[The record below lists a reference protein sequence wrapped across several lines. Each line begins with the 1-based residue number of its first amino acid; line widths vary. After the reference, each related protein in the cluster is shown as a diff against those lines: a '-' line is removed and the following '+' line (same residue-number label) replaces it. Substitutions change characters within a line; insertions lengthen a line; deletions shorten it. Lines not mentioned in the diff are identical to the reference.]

1 MNKLI
6 SFALILVM
14 LLGMVGCGG
23 LEDPETTTLGGLTPN
38 PTDPSTGNPTK
49 PTWPQPANP
58 TEPLPEDTDGVI
70 DIGIDRLPC
79 SEMELYGKLFNPNN
93 QVTVDIQ
100 MSDGELQKLQQDYER
115 YRDKGSKSPIYR
127 KADVTFTVEGVIYR
141 MREIGVRMKGNT
153 SRTSFY
159 KQEEGGIYKAIH
171 LKLDFQETFE
181 DTTYYGSEAQ
191 VWNDKDA
198 RKARKDRTF
207 AGMDSLEMRWNKCY
221 DSTYLKES
229 YAYELYRSE
238 GVLAPMTNLCSF
250 DWSGVHMG
258 IYTINEPVDKL
269 FLEKRLGAEDL
280 GGDLYKCG
288 WTWEGASFTNTNSIG
303 IEDEDKGEFY
313 CYDLKT
319 NKKDSQHES
328 LTTLIKKLNAGNMT
342 KEIFAGLVDVDNFV
356 SYAAVSY
363 FLGNPDDLRNNY
375 NNFYLY
381 FLKSSGKAV
390 LIPYDYDRCLGVT
403 VDYNPSGHAMTRDDP
418 FSDLREGAQ
427 NGPQE
432 QENPLFIYSVE
443 KGGFYVRE
451 YADALTRVSQNSLL
465 TTETFKQ
472 WFDRAKAHYG
482 SDVTPSRKLHNMD
495 GRDLS
500 FDLYRTSPADAGSN
514 MSFDDYIKAKM
525 QYFQGFMENVDQYI
539 QFEKP
544 MPTGFYIRGD
554 FNGWSNHD
562 EYIME
567 NVDGIMTYTLRFS
580 HDIAFK
586 VYNDPQQDW
595 LGVESLAEDTTVPY
609 TTNDHGNI
617 QLKAGTYLVQYDPV
631 NMIITLTQ
639 Q

>member
-1 MNKLI
+1 MKKLI

-23 LEDPETTTLGGLTPN
+23 LEDPETTTLGGLTSN
-38 PTDPSTGNPTK
+38 PTAPSTSNPTK

-58 TEPLPEDTDGVI
+58 TAPLPEDTDGVI

-93 QVTVDIQ
+93 QVIVDIQ

-115 YRDKGSKSPIYR
+115 YRDMGSKSPIYR

-191 VWNDKDA
+191 VWNDTDA

-313 CYDLKT
+313 CFDLKT
-319 NKKDSQHES
+319 NKKTSDHAA
-328 LTTLIKKLNAGNMT
+328 LKNLIQQLNSHSLNAE
-342 KEIFAGLVDVDNFV
+342 KFSQLVDVNNFV
-356 SYAAVSY
+356 NYAAVSY

-381 FLKSSGKAV
+381 FLQSSGKAII
-390 LIPYDYDRCLGVT
+390 IPYDHDRCLGVT

-418 FSDLREGAQ
+418 FSQLREGAQ
-427 NGPQE
+427 NGPQP
-432 QENPLFIYSVE
+432 QDNPLFKYSVC
-443 KGGFYVRE
+443 KGGWFVRE
-451 YADALTRVSQNSLL
+451 YADALNRVSGNKLL
-465 TTETFKQ
+465 DKATFKT
-472 WFDRAKAHYG
+472 WFDRAVMHYG
-482 SDVTPSRKLHNMD
+482 DLTEPSKELKNVSW
-495 GRDLS
+495 RDNR
-500 FDLYRTSPADAGSN
+500 FDLNRTSPTNAQDN
-514 MSFDDYIKAKM
+514 LSFNDYIDLR
-525 QYFQGFMENVDQYI
+525 MESFRESMKDLDQILDYQI
-539 QFEKP
+539 PVK
-544 MPTGFYIRGD
+544 TGYYIRGD
-554 FNGWSNHD
+554 FNDWSNRD
-562 EYIME
+562 EYAMALE
-567 NVDGIMTYTLRFS
+567 DGKLTFTLSFG
-580 HDIAFK
+580 HDFAFK
-586 VYNDPQQDW
+586 VYHDTQQEW
-595 LGVESLAEDTTVPY
+595 YGVECIPEDNTVPF
-609 TTNDHGNI
+609 TTNDHGNVK
-617 QLKAGTYLVQYDPV
+617 LTPGTYLVTFDPE
-631 NMIITLTQ
+631 NLILTLEKK
-639 Q
+639 